1 MSTVGYIRSY
11 RVGVGGATY
20 REDLWGDLQAG
31 VQLNPIV
38 AGCGKKIQ
46 KFSNCSV
53 RKAGFLGWSSFQYML
68 ESQRN
73 RSEASEERVLARPG
87 QAGREQHL
95 PLSMSLYRLLAED
108 VAHIRGASSPLKI
121 QFKSMCVPT
130 SKIQTRSEF
139 SHFKPS

>member
-1 MSTVGYIRSY
+1 MNGKTKNPVVAKSVRLDAS
-11 RVGVGGATY
+11 
-20 REDLWGDLQAG
+20 AG
-31 VQLNPIV
+31 V
-38 AGCGKKIQ
+38 
-46 KFSNCSV
+46 
-53 RKAGFLGWSSFQYML
+53 QYML

-73 RSEASEERVLARPG
+73 RSKAGEEHVLARPG

-95 PLSMSLYRLLAED
+95 PLSMSIRLLAED